1 MCIRDRINVGVLALA
16 VGVIA
21 VRVFGLNDKVLIGAI
36 SSSMLATLVGITLLF
51 AIINSTGALDLMARK
66 IVALAG
72 NHTYI
77 IPVSYTHLDVYKRQ
91 SIYRPVFVLQED

>member
-1 MCIRDRINVGVLALA
+1 M
-16 VGVIA
+16 
-21 VRVFGLNDKVLIGAI
+21 RVFGLNDKVLIGAI

-77 IPVSYTHLDVYKRQ
+77 IPIAIYIAGFVEMCIRDSSNTDH
-91 SIYRPVFVLQED
+91 SISL

>member
-1 MCIRDRINVGVLALA
+1 MDIIALLMFLGVIIIAFIKKINVGVLALA

-72 NHTYI
+72 NHLI
-77 IPVSYTHLDVYKRQ
+77 
-91 SIYRPVFVLQED
+91 

>member
-1 MCIRDRINVGVLALA
+1 MDIIALLMFLGVIIIAFIKKINVGVLALA

-51 AIINSTGALDLMARK
+51 AIINSTGALDLMARN
-66 IVALAG
+66 IL
-72 NHTYI
+72 I
-77 IPVSYTHLDVYKRQ
+77 
-91 SIYRPVFVLQED
+91 